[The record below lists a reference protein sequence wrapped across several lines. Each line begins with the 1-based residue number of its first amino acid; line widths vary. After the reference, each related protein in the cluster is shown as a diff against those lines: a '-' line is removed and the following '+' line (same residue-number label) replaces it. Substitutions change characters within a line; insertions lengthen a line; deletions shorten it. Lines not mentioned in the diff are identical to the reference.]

1 MNLGGDTLQPLT
13 ARLSPHMG
21 RPSVVDCEAYPM
33 WEAFLVKKK
42 MCKGAELLVPSCVPQ
57 VMCSGHVSCED
68 LLLSLKPLVH

>member
-42 MCKGAELLVPSCVPQ
+42 CARELSYWCLAVSLRSCVLAMSA
-57 VMCSGHVSCED
+57 VRTSCF
-68 LLLSLKPLVH
+68 L